1 MPDDI
6 TQTQIDILNLLKDE
20 SERWTST
27 QALGEKFHLSTKKV
41 NQSLSELL
49 RWGYRFETS
58 RRGEVRFKTAPDIL
72 FPHEIARGLKTQML
86 GCEIHGFRSV
96 SSTNSVAHRHAIKNA
111 PDGTII
117 VTGRQTAGRGR
128 LGRSWMSPPK
138 LGIYLSVIL
147 RPTVAPAQAPGLS
160 LVAALSVAEAIRHYP
175 GLSAMIK
182 WPNDV
187 LVNGKKVAGVLT
199 ELSAE
204 LDRINFVVI
213 GIGINVNHEP
223 KDFPSELADRA
234 TSLQIE
240 QGRPVNRVRLVQ
252 EVLLQLEKRYLQF
265 LKSGL
270 KDQLKAIKDYSSIL
284 ARQISIRHDNKTLVG
299 TAIDIDVD
307 GALVVS
313 VGRRTLKL
321 LSGEISLTES
331 Y

>member
-6 TQTQIDILNLLKDE
+6 TQTQIDILNLLKDQNE
-20 SERWTST
+20 NWISPKS
-27 QALGEKFHLSTKKV
+27 LGERFHLSTKKV

-49 RWGYRFETS
+49 RWGYRFETNQ
-58 RRGEVRFKTAPDIL
+58 RGEIRFQTAPDIL
-72 FPHEIARGLKTQML
+72 FPHEIARGLKAQML
-86 GCEIHGFRSV
+86 GREIHGFRSV
-96 SSTNSVAHRHAIKNA
+96 GSTNGVAQRYAIKNA

-117 VTGRQTAGRGR
+117 VAGRQTAGRGR
-128 LGRSWMSPPK
+128 LGRTWMSPPK

-187 LVNGKKVAGVLT
+187 LVNGKKAAGVLT

-213 GIGINVNHEP
+213 GIGINVNHER
-223 KDFPSELADRA
+223 KDFPIELADKA
-234 TSLQIE
+234 TSLKIE
-240 QGRPVNRVRLVQ
+240 QGCPINRVRLVQ
-252 EVLLQLEKRYLQF
+252 EVLPQLEKRYLQF

-284 ARQISIRHDNKTLVG
+284 ARQISIRQDNKTMVG

-307 GALVVS
+307 GALIVS
-313 VGRRTLKL
+313 VGKRTMKVM
-321 LSGEISLTES
+321 SGEVSLTES